1 MSRHRSRR
9 ALLPLVALLLQV
21 AVVAAGACP
30 AGDCDM
36 RPPSD
41 AIVAPC
47 CCGDGCGADLHE
59 STPAVVPAES
69 MSIAPAGHATPLAA
83 AAASPS
89 ALIAVERAAAHAPP
103 PAAPARLYKL
113 HRSFRL

>member
-1 MSRHRSRR
+1 MPRHRSRR
-9 ALLPLVALLLQV
+9 ALLPLVTLLLQV
-21 AVVAAGACP
+21 AMVTAGACP
-30 AGDCDM
+30 VGDCAA

-47 CCGDGCGADLHE
+47 CCDAGCAADLHE

-69 MSIAPAGHATPLAA
+69 TSIAPAGHAAPLAA
-83 AAASPS
+83 AAAIPS

-103 PAAPARLYKL
+103 PPAPSRLYKL